1 MKFVVEGKPVGKG
14 RPRLARYGVYTPINT
29 VNYENLVKFSYLS
42 ITNNKIVDSAIKIEI
57 WAYFEPNKS
66 DSKKKQKELI
76 GKPYNKK
83 PDIDNIAKSIL
94 DGLNGIAY
102 NDDNQVAELIL
113 HKKYDNHARAEI
125 EITEVVDS
133 EL

>member
-14 RPRLARYGVYTPINT
+14 RPRLAKYGVYTPTKTI
-29 VNYENLVKFSYLS
+29 NYEYLVKFSYLQ
-42 ITNNKIVDSAIKIEI
+42 ITNEKIIDGAIKIEI

-66 DSKKKQKELI
+66 DSQKKQKELI

-102 NDDNQVAELIL
+102 KDDNQITELIL
-113 HKKYDNHARAEI
+113 HKLYDNHARAEI
-125 EITEVVDS
+125 EITEVK
-133 EL
+133 

>member
-1 MKFVVEGKPVGKG
+1 MRFVVEGKPVGKG
-14 RPRLARYGVYTPINT
+14 RPRISKWGAYTPKNT

-42 ITNNKIVDSAIKIEI
+42 ITNNKILDSAIKIEI

-66 DSKKKQKELI
+66 IGKKKQRELI
-76 GKPYNKK
+76 GEPYNKK

-102 NDDNQVAELIL
+102 NDDNQVTELIL
-113 HKKYDNHARAEI
+113 HKRYDNHARAEI
-125 EITEVVDS
+125 EIMEVK
-133 EL
+133 